1 MEDASCH
8 SSNFD
13 NNQQLVNRYGS
24 NLGDESGFSVNSS
37 TWRFRPHGSLARAL
51 YEKQISDEQIDS
63 MDKNQVGDNA
73 TYSIFVLFYL
83 RYKDANLHITYE
95 VININLLCICIAV

>member
-13 NNQQLVNRYGS
+13 NNQQVANCYDS

-37 TWRFRPHGSLARAL
+37 TWSFRPHGSLARAL
-51 YEKQISDEQIDS
+51 LEKQISDEQIDS

-73 TYSIFVLFYL
+73 TYSIFIMFYL
-83 RYKDANLHITYE
+83 SFNDANLHIT
-95 VININLLCICIAV
+95 LLSDKY